1 MTICLTG
8 EFLLITLG
16 SSPSGYTLEILRP
29 EQILID
35 GSEIEYRNMTEHFR
49 YFKIAKNEFPLIT
62 SSNNTNGKQ
71 KFLITCNLSFQT
83 QQIISFPFKLRQQ
96 KKPFNNEN
104 HIKSFKRIFPSCFSL
119 PSCKFSLKLK
129 IKKSL
134 K

>member
-1 MTICLTG
+1 MDFRIRSGDGEEKMTICLTG

-71 KFLITCNLSFQT
+71 KFLITCNLSFQ
-83 QQIISFPFKLRQQ
+83 PHKLSVFHLNCDNKR
-96 KKPFNNEN
+96 N
-104 HIKSFKRIFPSCFSL
+104 HLIMRTT
-119 PSCKFSLKLK
+119 
-129 IKKSL
+129 
-134 K
+134 